1 MINTNKFVMIKSMKR
16 IKNLPKKISV
26 FPLSNFIIFPNT
38 SVPLN
43 IFEPRYIEMVNDSI
57 KTNRIIGMVQPKN
70 QKKNIP
76 ELYSVGCAGKITNFN
91 ETDDGRYLIVI
102 NGICRFKILKEINN
116 NKTYRECEIS
126 FDEYN
131 EDTNEKNNEIKFT
144 DLELIFK
151 NLKSFFKKKGYI
163 INWKEL
169 EKQSLDQ
176 TINTLA
182 MALPFSLQEKQV
194 LLETININNRKIEL
208 EKILSTYVI
217 DDFSNKTIQ

>member
-1 MINTNKFVMIKSMKR
+1 MIE
-16 IKNLPKKISV
+16 NLPKKISV

-43 IFEPRYIEMVNDSI
+43 IFEKRYINMIDDSM
-57 KTNRIIGMVQPKN
+57 KGNRIIGMVQPKN
-70 QKKNIP
+70 NKKNVP
-76 ELYSVGCAGKITNFN
+76 ELYSIGCAGKITSFN

-102 NGICRFKILKEINN
+102 KGLNRFKILNELNN
-116 NKTYRECEIS
+116 NKLYRECEVS
-126 FDEYN
+126 FEEFNKYMFEN
-131 EDTNEKNNEIKFT
+131 NNEIKFA

-163 INWKEL
+163 INWKQL

-182 MALPFSLQEKQV
+182 MASPFSLEEKQI
-194 LLETININNRKIEL
+194 LLETDDVNDRKIEL
-208 EKILSTYVI
+208 EKILNTYI
-217 DDFSNKTIQ
+217 LDNFNNKTIQ